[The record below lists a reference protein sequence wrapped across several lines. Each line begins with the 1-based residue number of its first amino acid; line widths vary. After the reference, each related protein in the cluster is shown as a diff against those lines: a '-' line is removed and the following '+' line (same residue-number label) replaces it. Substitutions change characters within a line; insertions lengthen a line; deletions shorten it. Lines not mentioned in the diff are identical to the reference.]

1 MGRTEPSQAE
11 GETTLQTSDEAAQAS
26 ADHEVA
32 EASADHEVA
41 DASADH
47 EVAGASPGS
56 PDNKAAHEA
65 PAGPD
70 AAPSV
75 QERIYEWSTDLPL
88 WQRDLLRRLT
98 KGPLST
104 EEEDEVLAILLRAD
118 DAPSAQPLERGD
130 LPAGEGEAGPVEL
143 REIRNVENVNLL
155 AEGQALRF
163 EPGLNVVFGGT
174 GAGKSG
180 YGRLLR
186 RLCRPADGPELLCNA
201 FDARSKD
208 RPQTVVVQIATGDE
222 AREISVD
229 LTGSADRALSSMSVF
244 DSARAPL
251 CVSKPNVV
259 EHVPEAL
266 LLLRR
271 LAEAQEALQGRLKE
285 RIGVLQGELPIPGL
299 DPWSDARGIV
309 EGLSAETDP
318 AAVERL
324 ATLTDEERTEMKQVD
339 AALAALGSKDGQELA
354 AVARSRAQ
362 AAENVAGTL
371 EKASEMLSDAHLQA
385 ITDLHGRLEEAT
397 AAESSLAAD
406 AFSEQTH
413 PGTGQEAWLEMWE
426 SARAFVEAEDGNFPA
441 QDDEAAC
448 PLCQQGLG
456 EETRQRMARFEEFA
470 RSDHREKVGA
480 LTAELS
486 QALEGLPNV
495 AVIETLVDASLSGA
509 PDEVVAFAAKVVSA
523 FSARVEFARSR
534 QKASPEDL
542 PPPPELP
549 SIGPIHAYAEGQ
561 AMAAEAQTAAH
572 DEASQRRLLDRR
584 AELHGRDELAAV
596 MPVVRKRV
604 AALAKIA
611 CYKRAA
617 GELKTSTISARLR
630 SLQDGVVTDRLR
642 TAIVDELKALDLL
655 TAEIDVMG
663 KAKGGRTAIEFK
675 LRGSS
680 EVKVGDVLSEGEQ
693 RALALA
699 FFLAESS
706 VSQGRSAIVLDD
718 PVSLL
723 DLERCE
729 HVARRLVEE
738 AQRRQVIV
746 FTHDLAFVQMLKR
759 AATATDQRLH
769 GQVLQRAYG
778 RVGIPGEDLSL
789 PTATAAA
796 QTAGEAIA

>member
-1 MGRTEPSQAE
+1 M
-11 GETTLQTSDEAAQAS
+11 QTSDDAAGVSGEQEPGETGAGQEIVG
-26 ADHEVA
+26 AGTDHQ
-32 EASADHEVA
+32 D
-41 DASADH
+41 
-47 EVAGASPGS
+47 GS
-56 PDNKAAHEA
+56 PS
-65 PAGPD
+65 G
-70 AAPSV
+70 AAPSL
-75 QERIYEWSTDLPL
+75 QERIYEWSIGLPQ

-104 EEEDEVLAILLRAD
+104 KEGDEVLAMLLGSH
-118 DAPSAQPLERGD
+118 DAPGARPLERAD
-130 LPAGEGEAGPVEL
+130 LPADDGEVGPVEL
-143 REIRNVENVNLL
+143 KEIRNVENVNLL

-163 EPGLNVVFGGT
+163 ESGLNVVFGST

-186 RLCRPADGPELLCNA
+186 RLCRPADGPALLHNA

-208 RPQTVVVQIATGDE
+208 RPQMANVQIAIGGE

-229 LTGSADRALSSMSVF
+229 LAGPVDRALSSMSVF

-299 DPWSDARGIV
+299 DPWSDARGVV

-318 AAVERL
+318 AELERL
-324 ATLTDEERTEMKQVD
+324 TTLTDEERGEMKQVD

-371 EKASEMLSDAHLQA
+371 KKASEALSDGHLEA
-385 ITDLHGRLEEAT
+385 IADLRARLEEAT
-397 AAESSLAAD
+397 TAENLLAAD
-406 AFSEQTH
+406 TFSEQAH
-413 PGTGQEAWLEMWE
+413 PGTGQEEWLRLWE
-426 SARAFVEAEDGNFPA
+426 SARAFVEAGDGDFPSHED
-441 QDDEAAC
+441 ETAC
-448 PLCQQGLG
+448 PLCQQDLS
-456 EETRQRMARFEEFA
+456 EETRQRLAKFEEFE
-470 RSDHREKVGA
+470 RSDHREKIAA
-480 LTAELS
+480 LAAELS
-486 QALEGLPNV
+486 QALEALPDV
-495 AVIETLVDASLSGA
+495 EVIETLVEASLTGV
-509 PDEVVAFAAKVVSA
+509 PDEVVAFAAKVVGV
-523 FSARVEFARSR
+523 FSARVEFARSSG
-534 QKASPEDL
+534 KAAGDM

-549 SIGPIHAYAEGQ
+549 SLDPIHAYAEGQ
-561 AMAAEAQTAAH
+561 ATAAEAQTAAH

-604 AALAKIA
+604 AALVEIA
-611 CYKRAA
+611 RCKQAA
-617 GELKTSTISARLR
+617 GELKTSSISARLR

-642 TAIVDELKALDLL
+642 TAIIEELKALDLL

-706 VSQGRSAIVLDD
+706 ASQGRSAIVLDD
-718 PVSLL
+718 PASLL

-729 HVARRLVEE
+729 HIARRLVEE
-738 AQRRQVIV
+738 ARRRQVIV
-746 FTHDLAFVQMLKR
+746 FTHDLAFAQMLKR
-759 AATATDQRLH
+759 AAVATDQRLH
-769 GQVLQRAYG
+769 GQALQRAYG
-778 RVGIPGEDLSL
+778 RVGVPSEDLPPSMG
-789 PTATAAA
+789 TAAA
-796 QTAGEAIA
+796 EPAGEAAT